1 LSRPST
7 DFFLRRRPFFVIAG
21 LDPAIHA
28 MTTQQRLRGDFTG
41 RLLQQPQ
48 FF

>member
-21 LDPAIHA
+21 LDPAIHV
-28 MTTQQRLRGDFTG
+28 MTMQQMPRGDFTR